1 MKRTSIFIMFLMV
14 LSFMSSC
21 SKNEA
26 FEATESRKRCDIAVL
41 TQDQVANVLY
51 SKNLDSIQ
59 FIDIR
64 NAHDFSVGHLP
75 NAINVPMDNFLNKK
89 YNSKIDKDKV
99 LMIYGYDASS
109 PRLISLLSAH
119 YKLANLYVIMG
130 GYDYLKNNIL
140 DNFGIYS
147 GIYDDEVPLCDYA
160 NKMADVASRA
170 GAVATKPSGAAKA
183 APAPMVKRKKK
194 EVSGGCG

>member
-1 MKRTSIFIMFLMV
+1 MKKLIGLILIISISGLFG
-14 LSFMSSC
+14 SC

-26 FEATESRKRCDIAVL
+26 FEATESRKRCAINVL
-41 TQDQVANVLY
+41 TQDQIANILY

-75 NAINVPMDNFLNKK
+75 NAVNIPMNNFLTKK
-89 YNSKIDKDKV
+89 YNSQLDKDKV
-99 LMIYGYDASS
+99 LMVYGYDASS

-130 GYDYLKNNIL
+130 GYDYLKDKIL

-147 GIYDDEVPLCDYA
+147 GIYDDEAPLCDYA
-160 NKMADVASRA
+160 KKMKDVASRV
-170 GAVATKPSGAAKA
+170 GTVVSKPSGGAKA
-183 APAPMVKRKKK
+183 APAPVVKRKKK